1 MLISDDCENCDIWGL
16 RDCSQCND
24 FDKNRGGATVI
35 LHDQWNSTYEVE
47 IKELMI
53 DTEAIELKGRWV
65 KHA

>member
-1 MLISDDCENCDIWGL
+1 MC
-16 RDCSQCND
+16 RND
-24 FDKNRGGATVI
+24 VDLNRSSATVI